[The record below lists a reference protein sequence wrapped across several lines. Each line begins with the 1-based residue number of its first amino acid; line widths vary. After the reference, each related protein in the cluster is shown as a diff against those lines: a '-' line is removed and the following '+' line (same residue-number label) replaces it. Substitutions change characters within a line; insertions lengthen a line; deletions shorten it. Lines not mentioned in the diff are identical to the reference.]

1 MLYTYLISAWGPP
14 PSEPG
19 RPGSP
24 SKGPAC
30 AMAIPLKEAIAKA
43 CQRVREDAV
52 VEARAQLL
60 PSTDRDL
67 LLAVWMHHQPTR
79 MIARM
84 CRRSPRAVRRRVRT
98 LIDRLHSERFVG
110 AARAMRFLNPQQ
122 AELARLH
129 LCHGLSVRSAGRAM
143 GVGYHRA
150 RRLATE
156 VEGVI
161 RGLKAVAN
169 EQIAPRRRPGEG
181 KHG

>member
-1 MLYTYLISAWGPP
+1 MVM
-14 PSEPG
+14 
-19 RPGSP
+19 R
-24 SKGPAC
+24 
-30 AMAIPLKEAIAKA
+30 LKEAIARA
-43 CQRVREDAV
+43 CNRIRDDAV

-60 PSTDRDL
+60 PPADRDL

-79 MIARM
+79 MLARM

-129 LCHGLSVRSAGRAM
+129 LCHGLSVRSSGRAI

-150 RRLATE
+150 RRLAAE
-156 VEGVI
+156 VEGLI
-161 RGLKAVAN
+161 RGLKGVAN
-169 EQIAPRRRPGEG
+169 EQIGQGHRPAEGE
-181 KHG
+181 HD